1 MRASASEKALS
12 LIAQK
17 NPPRNRSSKVCIRSA
32 RDHYPSTRPKTRSR
46 PRDGLS
52 RDLNPEKVTLA
63 HGLGRVDGYH
73 RGYHCRRRGK
83 RIERRRPFFLLCV
96 VLLRKVSFVRCR
108 GITTPR
114 PDPRLALDRDRKVCI
129 RSARDH
135 YPSTRPKTRSRPR
148 EYRKTKPR
156 EGDSGTD
163 LVDDGYPGYHCR
175 RSKRIERPRPF
186 FCERCIL
193 REKCFSHAHA
203 RLIRL

>member
-1 MRASASEKALS
+1 VRASASEKALS

-148 EYRKTKPR
+148 EYIKRPR
-156 EGDSGTD
+156 EGDSGTRTWSSRW
-163 LVDDGYPGYHCR
+163 LP
-175 RSKRIERPRPF
+175 PRLPLPPPWQTHRKTASF
-186 FCERCIL
+186 FFFVYLYIFFLSCIVL
-193 REKCFSHAHA
+193 AS
-203 RLIRL
+203 